1 MVITSP
7 VLAAGG
13 AGERRYAFQF
23 EGNDH
28 LSTSALRR
36 AARAELEAFVD
47 NQGREADLED
57 AVFQMEITYRG
68 EGYAF
73 ATVSYDRIVREDRVQ
88 IVFAITEGPRVL
100 IEAIEFTGRTA
111 LPADDL
117 KSLFLPSRM
126 IFDPSQE
133 QPFVQA

>member
-7 VLAAGG
+7 VLAEGA

-23 EGNDH
+23 KGNDH
-28 LSTSALRR
+28 LSAAALRR
-36 AARAELEAFVD
+36 VARAELEAFVE

-73 ATVSYDRIVREDRVQ
+73 AAVSYDRIAREDRVQ
-88 IVFAITEGPRVL
+88 VVFAVSEGPRVL
-100 IEAIEFTGRTA
+100 IEAIEFTGRA
-111 LPADDL
+111 AVPANDL
-117 KSLFLPSRM
+117 KSFFLP
-126 IFDPSQE
+126 
-133 QPFVQA
+133 